1 MKIAIGCDK
10 NAIDLKNSIVHF
22 LESRENVTV
31 ADMGIYLHEEIDY
44 PDIAY
49 RVCQSIQKGDNERGI
64 LICGTG
70 IGMAIAANKMHGIR
84 AACCHDVYSAERARK
99 SNNAQVITLGAQV
112 IGIELAKVIINE
124 WLRSEFAGGR
134 SFPKVKRII
143 EIEESERCSKT
154 EL

>member
-64 LICGTG
+64 L
-70 IGMAIAANKMHGIR
+70 
-84 AACCHDVYSAERARK
+84 AERARK